1 MHKNGF
7 TEQFDDHIKFVYS
20 FFDRLIIRGYILGM
34 FSSGSVITLLRNLG
48 FNQQTNGVIKL
59 LAEQLSAHIKKEA
72 VKLDV
77 PILWRENLG
86 GSGISMQDY
95 VQDNYLKEG
104 KFGTIC
110 VIKAMENVSTYWN
123 REITTKA
130 GKPFVKMY
138 WCKKPVSQY
147 YIYINDHNLG
157 LCCLKISSYLPFH
170 CQFYCNGHQYLKRQL
185 DKRGVSYRMEDNSFT
200 DVGDLDKL
208 KSLVAD
214 FKGGEIETCIHHW
227 MDQWFSFHKGERSR
241 RSGLLVHQWYT
252 CQCEVCSNVIFKSS
266 QYFNRVYDK
275 LLEKHHR
282 IGLPDRLSKI
292 FDLKRDRK
300 TSKSTQ
306 TVYDTKACIK
316 HWIDGNSIK
325 MYNKGGYLLRVETT
339 INNPGLPG
347 ATLHKPI
354 YEIKGYYWYGH
365 GCNNRFFEALAEVDV
380 SQLNNHSE
388 QYTQPVVTGTG
399 KRVAAP
405 DLRQDKQMI
414 LLSLLLNSRY
424 SSEWFRTSDL
434 MRCLSG
440 TYSKTA
446 EIRYQMEKLR
456 VRGII
461 ERRHHSNYYRVT
473 KKGFVW
479 LYASYCQM
487 RYLVSPL
494 ISKDIEC
501 RISPKIARL
510 DVFEESINSIHDGLS
525 TIYQHLNM
533 VA

>member
-1 MHKNGF
+1 MHNNGF
-7 TEQFDDHIKFVYS
+7 TEQFASHIKFVYC
-20 FFDRLIIRGYILGM
+20 FFDRLIIRGYIQGM
-34 FSSGSVITLLRNLG
+34 FATGNVITLLRNLG
-48 FNQQTNGVIKL
+48 FNQHTNGVIKL
-59 LAEQLSAHIKKEA
+59 LAEQLGVHIKKEA
-72 VKLDV
+72 ERLDI

-86 GSGISMQDY
+86 GKGISMQDY

-104 KFGTIC
+104 KFGTLCI
-110 VIKAMENVSTYWN
+110 IKAMENVSTYWS

-130 GKPFVKMY
+130 GKPFMKMY

-147 YIYINDHNLG
+147 YIYINDKNLG
-157 LCCLKISSYLPFH
+157 LCSLKISSYLPFP

-200 DVGDLDKL
+200 DIGDLEEL

-214 FKGGEIETCIHHW
+214 FKGSEIETCIHHW
-227 MDQWFSFHKGERSR
+227 MDEWFSFHKGERSR
-241 RSGLLVHQWYT
+241 RSALLSHRWYT
-252 CQCEVCSNVIFKSS
+252 CQCEVCSNIIFKSS
-266 QYFNRVYDK
+266 RYFNGVYDK

-282 IGLPDRLSKI
+282 IGLPDRLSKV

-347 ATLHKPI
+347 ATLHKPV
-354 YEIKGYYWYGH
+354 YDIKGYYWYGH

-380 SQLNNHSE
+380 SQLNDHSAP
-388 QYTQPVVTGTG
+388 YTQPVVTGTG
-399 KRVAAP
+399 RRVAAP
-405 DLRQDKQMI
+405 DLRQDKQVI
-414 LLSLLLNSRY
+414 LFALLLNGRY

-434 MRCLSG
+434 MRYLSG

-446 EIRYQMEKLR
+446 GIRCQMEKLR

-461 ERRHHSNYYRVT
+461 EKRQHSHYYRVT
-473 KKGFVW
+473 KDGFVW
-479 LYASYCQM
+479 MYASYCQI
-487 RYLVSPL
+487 RYLINPL
-494 ISKDIEC
+494 LSKGIEC
-501 RISPKIARL
+501 RIRNKNKGD
-510 DVFEESINSIHDGLS
+510 DVFEAAINSIHVGLS
-525 TIYQHLNM
+525 TIYQQLNM